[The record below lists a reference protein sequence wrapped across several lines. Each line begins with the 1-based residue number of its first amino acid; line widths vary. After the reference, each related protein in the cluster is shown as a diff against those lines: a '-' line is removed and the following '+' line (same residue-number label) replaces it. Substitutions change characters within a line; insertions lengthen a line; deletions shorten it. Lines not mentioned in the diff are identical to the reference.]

1 MEVERGDR
9 ISGGELRRQKC
20 EVIRRGDFV
29 DKTKGRREEGGK
41 SRKQHQRKRAITVR

>member
-20 EVIRRGDFV
+20 EVVRRGDFV
-29 DKTKGRREEGGK
+29 DKAAAGGGK
-41 SRKQHQRKRAITVR
+41 SRGF